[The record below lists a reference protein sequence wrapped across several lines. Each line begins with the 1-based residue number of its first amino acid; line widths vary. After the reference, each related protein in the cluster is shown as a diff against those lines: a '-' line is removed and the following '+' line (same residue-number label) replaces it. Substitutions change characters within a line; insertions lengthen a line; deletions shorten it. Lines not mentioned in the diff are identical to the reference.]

1 MEYRIIRIYLLVCGK
16 HHLLAQIISTDEN
29 LIYIYRPALLH
40 AKRIRI
46 NNRKP
51 PNIIPDP
58 RLIFVR
64 IFFDGLIHGRGG
76 GGVLIYGRHLVLVIA
91 AERASL
97 KRASVAAA

>member
-1 MEYRIIRIYLLVCGK
+1 M
-16 HHLLAQIISTDEN
+16 LAQIISTDEN
-29 LIYIYRPALLH
+29 LIYIYRNALLH

-51 PNIIPDP
+51 PNIIH
-58 RLIFVR
+58 
-64 IFFDGLIHGRGG
+64 GLYSSVYFLMGLYMGGG